1 MYDSARVQRVCRRV
15 LCGVVVVAC
24 AALAAPRE
32 SLAQGLGIALFEQYL
47 EALRQQ
53 VGIPGLSAAIVQNGA
68 IVWER
73 GFGFSAVAR
82 AVPARPDTPYPIADL
97 SQTLAATVV
106 LQCMERGE
114 FVLEDRMRRW
124 SDRLPEP
131 NASVLDVL
139 AHVSDASRTGAFR
152 YDPARYATL
161 TELADWCLRQPYS
174 RTLADSVFGRLGMA
188 DSVPGDALVEAGESD
203 RHWFEA
209 SALARYQ
216 AVLDRMARPYRSNG
230 RGGSP
235 VLGTYAPAKLDAS
248 TGVVSTV
255 RDLAR
260 FDAALDD
267 FVLLDQLTLDRAW
280 TPVRVDGRAMPTGL
294 GWFVQSASGQRL
306 VWHFGA
312 VPGAYSSLLVKVPD
326 RRLTLILLANSD
338 GLSAPFSLFEGDVT
352 ASLFATL
359 FLRLTS

>member
-1 MYDSARVQRVCRRV
+1 M
-15 LCGVVVVAC
+15 
-24 AALAAPRE
+24 
-32 SLAQGLGIALFEQYL
+32 
-47 EALRQQ
+47 
-53 VGIPGLSAAIVQNGA
+53 SAAIVQNGA

-73 GFGFSAVAR
+73 GFGLSDVAR
-82 AVPARPDTPYPIADL
+82 AVPARPDTPYPVADL

-114 FVLEDRMRRW
+114 FVLDDRVRRW

-131 NASVLDVL
+131 DASVRDVL
-139 AHVSDASRTGAFR
+139 AHISDAPRGGTFH

-188 DSVPGDALVEAGESD
+188 DSAPGDVLVEPGESD
-203 RHWFEA
+203 RHWFET
-209 SALARYQ
+209 STLARYS
-216 AVLDRMARPYRSNG
+216 AVLNRMARPYRS
-230 RGGSP
+230 RRDPP
-235 VLGTYAPAKLDAS
+235 VLGAYTPTRLDAS
-248 TGVVSTV
+248 AGVVSTV

-267 FVLLDQLTLDRAW
+267 LVLLSQNTLNRAW
-280 TPVRVDGRAMPTGL
+280 APVTVDGRAMPTGL

-306 VWHFGA
+306 VWHFGT

-326 RRLTLILLANSD
+326 RRMTLILLANSD
-338 GLSAPFSLFEGDVT
+338 GLTAPFNLFEGDVT
-352 ASLFATL
+352 ASLFARL